1 MFSTS
6 DFLSLLPEFFLSASI
21 LLETIFCLFYKKNK
35 EQDSKRFLKINTLIL
50 LGVLVLVILGPE
62 QIIFFQEALEITP
75 LIRSFKILLLLT
87 TLGVFSLSAISWI
100 FRFQFVFE
108 YPLLMLLSLLGGL
121 FAISSNDFLVL
132 FIGLELQTLPLYIL
146 VVFDKRSFLASEAGI
161 KYFTLGSLAA
171 GFFLFGISLVYGAVG
186 TIDFNTFN
194 SIVFLSLESGSS
206 WQSFPPYFFL
216 GIIFILGGLFFKLSL
231 VPFHMWAPDVYEGS
245 TTPTTLFLAS
255 CVKLVS
261 IFVLFRLFQ
270 GPFSSVH
277 HFFQNLLGFVA
288 GLSMLIGALGG
299 MAQKNFKRLLA
310 YSGITHMGYLLCAVI
325 VGGSKGFTALLSYLM
340 VYMPMVILSFTLLMI
355 LKKNY
360 ERSGLELRELKGLA
374 QSAPVFSFVM
384 AGLMFSFAGIPPLGG
399 FFGKLN
405 VLLALVQEHIFLASI
420 AVLSSV
426 ISCYYY
432 LRIVKVM
439 YFEKRD
445 ETSSEIL
452 ERWDLSFQN
461 QFILFIILIIT
472 FGFGLL
478 FPFLSSL
485 IETAF

>member
-1 MFSTS
+1 MFSIS

-21 LLETIFCLFYKKNK
+21 LLGTIFCLFYKKNK
-35 EQDSKRFLKINTLIL
+35 EQDSNQFLKINTLIL
-50 LGVLVLVILGPE
+50 LGTLILVISGPE

-75 LIRSFKILLLLT
+75 LIRSFKIVLLLT
-87 TLGVFSLSAISWI
+87 ALGVFSLSAISWI

-108 YPLLMLLSLLGGL
+108 YPLLMLLSILGGI

-171 GFFLFGISLVYGAVG
+171 GFFLFGVSLVYGAVG
-186 TIDFNTFN
+186 TIDFHTFN
-194 SIVFLSLESGSS
+194 SIVFLSLESGSG

-310 YSGITHMGYLLCAVI
+310 YSGITHMGYLLCAII

-340 VYMPMVILSFTLLMI
+340 VYMPMVILSFTLLMV
-355 LKKNY
+355 LKKNH
-360 ERSGLELRELKGLA
+360 ERSGLELIELKGLA

-405 VLLALVQEHIFLASI
+405 VLLVLVQEHIFLASI

-432 LRIVKVM
+432 LRIVKIM

-445 ETSSEIL
+445 ETSPELL

-461 QFILFIILIIT
+461 QFILFIILLIT

-478 FPFLSSL
+478 FPFLSPL
-485 IETAF
+485 IETTF